1 MKKAVFISSTFEDL
15 KNHRRKIWDLLEQ
28 FDVDVRGMER
38 FGARK
43 EAPLI
48 TCLSEVEQCDIFVG
62 ILAFRLGSIDEDSGK
77 SFTQRE
83 YERAYE
89 LNHEILIYMID
100 EKDSL
105 VSPQNIDFDEKR
117 EKLRAFKSI
126 LRDRHTVDFFLSED
140 DLVEKLKRKFDELLT
155 SKELSPDTSADE
167 YENSKKIIGKFL
179 LLPKVYSGQVIKL
192 KVEFLGNAF
201 PASKSLCSNFN
212 LEYGKTIGVKIK
224 IRAPLLEDDAIEYV
238 FVNEGNLDDF
248 FSLQHRN
255 DVEVYGKL
263 QFSENRIEELKA
275 NFVRKEY
282 YVAGGTTFLSTSLSV
297 GLMDAETRKSLIGER
312 RVVEAEG
319 RVIIKLTE
327 IIDR

>member
-1 MKKAVFISSTFEDL
+1 MKKVVFISSTFEDL
-15 KNHRRKIWDLLEQ
+15 KTHRHKIWDLLEK

-62 ILAFRLGSIDEDSGK
+62 ILALRLGSIDEDSGK

-89 LNHEILIYMID
+89 LNREILIYMID

-105 VSPQNIDFDEKR
+105 VSLQNVDFDEKR
-117 EKLRAFKSI
+117 EKLIAFKSI

-140 DLVEKLKRKFDELLT
+140 DLAEKLKRKFGEFLT
-155 SKELSPDTSADE
+155 SKAPKSDISANE
-167 YENSKKIIGKFL
+167 YENSKKLIGKFL
-179 LLPKVYSGQVIKL
+179 LLPKLYSGQVVKL
-192 KVEFLGNAF
+192 KVDFLDNPF

-212 LEYGKTIGVKIK
+212 LEYGKTIGVKVKIK
-224 IRAPLLEDDAIEYV
+224 APLFEDGAIEYV
-238 FVNEGNLDDF
+238 FIDEGNLGEF
-248 FSLQHRN
+248 FSLQQQN
-255 DVEVYGKL
+255 EVEVYGKL
-263 QFSENRIEELKA
+263 QFSENKIEELKA

-282 YVAGGTTFLSTSLSV
+282 YVGGATSVSLR
-297 GLMDAETRKSLIGER
+297 LMDTETRRSLFGER
-312 RVVEAEG
+312 RIVEAEG

-327 IIDR
+327 IITR

>member
-15 KNHRRKIWDLLEQ
+15 KNHRLKIWDLLEQ

-62 ILAFRLGSIDEDSGK
+62 ILALRLGSIDEVSGK
-77 SFTQRE
+77 SFSQRE

-89 LNHEILIYMID
+89 LKHEILIYMID

-105 VSPQNIDFDEKR
+105 VSLQNIDFGEKR
-117 EKLRAFKSI
+117 EKLIAFKSI
-126 LRDRHTVDFFLSED
+126 LRGRHTVDFFLSGD

-155 SKELSPDTSADE
+155 SKKLSPDTSADE

-179 LLPKVYSGQVIKL
+179 LLPKVYTGQVIKL
-192 KVEFLGNAF
+192 KVDFLGNAF

-212 LEYGKTIGVKIK
+212 LEYGKTIGVKVKIK
-224 IRAPLLEDDAIEYV
+224 APLLEDDVIEYV
-238 FVNEGNLDDF
+238 FVDEGNLDDF
-248 FSLQHRN
+248 FSLQHLN
-255 DVEVYGKL
+255 DQEVYGKL
-263 QFSENRIEELKA
+263 QFSVNRIEELEA
-275 NFVRKEY
+275 NFVKKEY
-282 YVAGGTTFLSTSLSV
+282 YVGGAIFMSTSLPS
-297 GLMDAETRKSLIGER
+297 GLMNEPMRSLGER

-327 IIDR
+327 FIDR

>member
-15 KNHRRKIWDLLEQ
+15 KTHRRKIWDLLEK

-62 ILAFRLGSIDEDSGK
+62 ILALRLGSIDEDSGK

-89 LNHEILIYMID
+89 LNREILIYMID

-105 VSPQNIDFDEKR
+105 VSLQNIDFDEKR
-117 EKLRAFKSI
+117 EKLIAFKSI

-140 DLVEKLKRKFDELLT
+140 DLAEKLKRKFNELLT
-155 SKELSPDTSADE
+155 SKGPKSDISADE
-167 YENSKKIIGKFL
+167 YENSKQIIGKFL
-179 LLPKVYSGQVIKL
+179 LLPKVYSGQVVKL
-192 KVEFLGNAF
+192 KVDFLDNPF

-212 LEYGKTIGVKIK
+212 LEYGKTIGVKVKIK
-224 IRAPLLEDDAIEYV
+224 APLLEDDAIENV
-238 FVNEGNLDDF
+238 FIDEGNLNEF
-248 FSLQHRN
+248 FSLQQRN
-255 DVEVYGKL
+255 EVEVYGKL
-263 QFSENRIEELKA
+263 QFSENKIEELKA

-282 YVAGGTTFLSTSLSV
+282 YVGGAASLS
-297 GLMDAETRKSLIGER
+297 LRLIDAATTRSLFGER
-312 RVVEAEG
+312 RIVEAEG

-327 IIDR
+327 IITR

>member
-1 MKKAVFISSTFEDL
+1 MKKAVFISSTFENL
-15 KNHRRKIWDLLEQ
+15 KTHRRKIWDILEK

-62 ILAFRLGSIDEDSGK
+62 ILALRLGSIDEDSGK

-89 LNHEILIYMID
+89 LKREILIYMID

-105 VSPQNIDFDEKR
+105 VSLQNIDFGEKR
-117 EKLRAFKSI
+117 EKLIAFKSI

-140 DLVEKLKRKFDELLT
+140 DLGKKLKRKFGELLT
-155 SKELSPDTSADE
+155 SKAPKSDTSADE
-167 YENSKKIIGKFL
+167 YENSKKLIGKFL
-179 LLPKVYSGQVIKL
+179 LLPKVYSGQVVKL
-192 KVEFLGNAF
+192 KVDFLGDPF

-212 LEYGKTIGVKIK
+212 LEYGKTIGVKVKIK
-224 IRAPLLEDDAIEYV
+224 TPLLEDDAIEYV
-238 FVNEGNLDDF
+238 FIDEGNLREF
-248 FSLQHRN
+248 FSLQQQN
-255 DVEVYGKL
+255 EVEVYGKL
-263 QFSENRIEELKA
+263 QFSENKIEELKA

-282 YVAGGTTFLSTSLSV
+282 YVGVGTSLSSI
-297 GLMDAETRKSLIGER
+297 LMGTETTRNLFGER
-312 RVVEAEG
+312 RIVEAEG

-327 IIDR
+327 IIIR